1 MSRTSRTF
9 DEVDALQR
17 PLLLAEVNPVT
28 TQALVTWS
36 QRLGQTRG
44 TRRLH
49 PEDGEDARRYRK
61 QKKVG

>member
-36 QRLGQTRG
+36 QRLGRTRG
-44 TRRLH
+44 TRRLY
-49 PEDGEDARRYRK
+49 PEDGEE
-61 QKKVG
+61 V